1 MTPEVRRKYI
11 KKAMERKKKKDDLL
25 YGKPERIT
33 ASDYKAGYRGT
44 PSALMQ
50 RLSKMPVGGRA
61 VAKLLAKRKKERDL
75 AYSKSIG
82 AM

>member
-1 MTPEVRRKYI
+1 
-11 KKAMERKKKKDDLL
+11 MEKRKKTDDLL

-33 ASDYKAGYRGT
+33 AADYKAGYRGT
-44 PSALMQ
+44 PSVLMQ
-50 RLSKMPVGGRA
+50 RFSKTPIGGKA